1 MGDIRISSKFNP
13 NISCFKGVSLLLL
26 CVNPRIK
33 LISHEGTTKII
44 KGRTRI
50 KAGEIMF
57 KFPDCVVCHADS
69 FFLGRPIP
77 VLAIHDYL
85 VAGRTYFVLPLDRIP
100 RGGGTLSATSLQSLS
115 SPSPSPSPMNNN
127 ISCPS
132 SIISSN
138 NNYYNSN
145 NYCKL
150 FSGGNNESGNQSP
163 FEYIKD
169 KDGRVLMIKV
179 VPDFIT
185 RIITPNNNEINSL
198 NYNSLCTTPELKK
211 EYEQLVR
218 AKDQTWSPKLET
230 ISEVKIRSSPTSK
243 LLRLEWIQT
252 KQKQVYFD
260 N

>member
-26 CVNPRIK
+26 CANPRIK
-33 LISHEGTTKII
+33 LISHEGTTKIL

-100 RGGGTLSATSLQSLS
+100 QGSGTLSAASLQSLS
-115 SPSPSPSPMNNN
+115 SPSPINNN

-132 SIISSN
+132 FILSN
-138 NNYYNSN
+138 NNSN

-169 KDGRVLMIKV
+169 KEGRVLMIKV

-185 RIITPNNNEINSL
+185 KIITPNNNDNNSP

-218 AKDQTWSPKLET
+218 AKDQTWSPNLET

-243 LLRLEWIQT
+243 LLRLKWIQT